1 MFKDIVL
8 AVTPSEICEC
18 AADAAFGFAQRFDAK
33 LYIVHVCGMEQGWGS
48 IEHLV
53 PSGETE
59 KIKDG
64 IQDHYKEKL
73 KGIEDYEILVVPGMP
88 HAEIL
93 RLARKKNSD
102 LIVMGPHTKEYAEKR
117 SKMWGMAGSTLER
130 VSQKA
135 RCPVM
140 VVTRQTPYGENNFRN
155 IVVATDFSEQA
166 ECAVS
171 YGGQMA
177 RQYKSGLTVFNGL
190 ELETWETGQTPS
202 QTAIEKAIDGTR
214 QRMEQEY
221 GPRLR
226 GIEGCEFD
234 CWEGKPAMEILKLSR
249 LKKADLII
257 MAHHSKETDPEQAFM
272 GSTMAQVALNASC
285 PTMSVNRH
293 FDLRCG
299 LMYDQTG
306 DVVDTKQKETV

>member
-33 LYIVHVCGMEQGWGS
+33 LYIVHVCGMAQGWGS
-48 IEHLV
+48 IEHLI
-53 PSGETE
+53 PSGEAD
-59 KIKDG
+59 KIRAQ
-64 IQDHYKEKL
+64 IEDHYKEKL
-73 KGIEDYEILVVPGMP
+73 KGLEHYEIDVVPGMP

-93 RLARKKNSD
+93 RLARKRNSD

-140 VVTRQTPYGENNFRN
+140 VVTRQTPYGEHNFRN

-166 ECAVS
+166 DCAVS

-177 RQYKSGLTVFNGL
+177 RQYKANLTIFNGL
-190 ELETWETGQTPS
+190 ELETWNTGQTPS
-202 QTAIEKAIDGTR
+202 QAAIEQAIEETR
-214 QRMEQEY
+214 KRMQDMY
-221 GPRLR
+221 GARVR
-226 GIEGCEFD
+226 GIETCDFD

-257 MAHHSKETDPEQAFM
+257 MAHHSKESDPEKAFM
-272 GSTMAQVALNASC
+272 GSTVAQVALNAGC
-285 PTMSVNRH
+285 PTISVNRH

-299 LMYDQTG
+299 LMYDQSG
-306 DVVDTKQKETV
+306 DVVDVTETANV